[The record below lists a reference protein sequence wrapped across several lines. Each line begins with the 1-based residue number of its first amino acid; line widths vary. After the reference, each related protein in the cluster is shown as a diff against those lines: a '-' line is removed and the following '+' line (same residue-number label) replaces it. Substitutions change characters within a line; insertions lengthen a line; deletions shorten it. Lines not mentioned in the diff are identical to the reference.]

1 MAYVNEMLTDVFSR
15 ELEKAPIEPK
25 EEFQK
30 KPLPKFV
37 VKVVNNSTS
46 VPTKKVGVGYYET
59 LCREQGL
66 LGIARNPWKP
76 TPSIFPERKKR

>member
-1 MAYVNEMLTDVFSR
+1 MAYGNEMFTDMFSR

-25 EEFQK
+25 EEFRK

-37 VKVVNNSTS
+37 VTVVKSTP
-46 VPTKKVGVGYYET
+46 VPTKMAGLGYYEN

-76 TPSIFPERKKR
+76 APSIFPEGKKR

>member
-1 MAYVNEMLTDVFSR
+1 MAYGNEMFTDM

-25 EEFQK
+25 EEVRK
-30 KPLPKFV
+30 KPIPKFM
-37 VKVVNNSTS
+37 VKVVKSTP
-46 VPTKKVGVGYYET
+46 VPTKMAGIAYYEN

-76 TPSIFPERKKR
+76 AHSIFPDKKKR

>member
-1 MAYVNEMLTDVFSR
+1 MGYNEMFTDMFSR

-25 EEFQK
+25 EEFRK

-37 VKVVNNSTS
+37 VTVVKSTS

-76 TPSIFPERKKR
+76 APSIFPERKKR